1 MTLYYKDF
9 DGNGSIDPLLCYYIG
24 GVSPAASRDDVTDQL
39 PVLKK
44 KFLEYKT
51 YANATINDMFTPDQ
65 LKDASVL
72 KA

>member
-24 GVSPAASRDDVTDQL
+24 GVSYPAASRDDVTDQL

-44 KFLEYKT
+44 KKFLEYKT
-51 YANATINDMFTPDQ
+51 C
-65 LKDASVL
+65 
-72 KA
+72 